1 MEITSL
7 YIYKIIFTC
16 EILIAFF
23 LFTSQMP
30 KRKYCVARYIAV
42 STVAILAS
50 TFYPLLQDVSYTWWY
65 SSLMFL
71 LLFILCFIGTF
82 FIIKISFQKLFIIGV
97 AAYTAQHLSY
107 QIYSLLC
114 FVFHFDETLQTLYS
128 SDIID
133 VTFSIIL
140 VWRIVITVIVY
151 ALVYVGIFNIFIS
164 KIKDETEISNFSIA
178 IVSALILLIDI
189 VANSIVVY
197 NDDNHNLV
205 TSIIICAYNI
215 LSCLMVF
222 FILYFIINIRSLRYE
237 LLVKSMLL
245 NQAEEKYEQS
255 KANYESINIKVH
267 DLKHQI
273 RQFGSQKTL
282 QKETIDEIENM
293 IQIYDSTM
301 HTNNKAIDIIL
312 VEKKM
317 LCNQLKVDLKVYAD
331 CSRLNYISDV
341 DLYSL
346 FGNAIDNA
354 IEAVSKVSDPKK
366 KTINLIVKNV
376 GDFISIVIENYF
388 VGNILFGENR
398 MPITTKTINK
408 ENHGYGLKSI
418 QSIVDKYAGALN
430 IDFKNDVFKLSIL
443 FKANNDS
450 SSD

>member
-1 MEITSL
+1 MQITSL

-30 KRKYCVARYIAV
+30 KRKYCVARYIGV
-42 STVAILAS
+42 STFAILAS
-50 TFYPLLQDVSYTWWY
+50 TFFPLIEDVSYTWWY
-65 SSLMFL
+65 SSLMFF
-71 LLFILCFIGTF
+71 LLFVICFFGTY
-82 FIIKISFQKLFIIGV
+82 FIIRISFQKLFIIGV

-114 FVFHFDETLQTLYS
+114 FVFRFDETLQTLYS
-128 SDIID
+128 SDTID

-140 VWRIVITVIVY
+140 LWRIVITLIVY
-151 ALVYVGIFNIFIS
+151 ALVYVGVFNIFVS
-164 KIKDETEISNFSIA
+164 KIKDETKISNFSIA
-178 IVSALILLIDI
+178 VVSALILLVDI

-197 NDDNHNLV
+197 NDDSHNLV
-205 TSIIICAYNI
+205 TSVIICAYNI

-222 FILYFIINIRSLRYE
+222 FILYFIINIRSLKYE
-237 LLVKSMLL
+237 LLVKSLLL

-282 QKETIDEIENM
+282 NKETIDEIENM

-301 HTNNKAIDIIL
+301 HTNNKPIDIIL

-317 LCNQLKVDLKVYAD
+317 LCNQLKIDLKVYAD

-354 IEAVSKVSDPKK
+354 IEAVSKVTDPEK

-376 GDFISIVIENYF
+376 NDFISIVIENYY
-388 VGNILFGENR
+388 VGNVLFGENHI
-398 MPITTKTINK
+398 PLTTKIANK

-418 QSIVDKYAGALN
+418 QSIVEKYGGVLS
-430 IDFKNDVFKLSIL
+430 IDSKSDVFKLSIL
-443 FKANNDS
+443 FKADS
-450 SSD
+450 DLEVY

>member
-1 MEITSL
+1 MQITSL

-30 KRKYCVARYIAV
+30 KRKYCVARYIGV
-42 STVAILAS
+42 STFAILAS
-50 TFYPLLQDVSYTWWY
+50 TFFPLIEDVSYTWWY
-65 SSLMFL
+65 SSLMFF
-71 LLFILCFIGTF
+71 LLFVICFFGTY
-82 FIIKISFQKLFIIGV
+82 FIIRISFQKLFIIGV

-114 FVFHFDETLQTLYS
+114 FVFRFDETLQTLYS
-128 SDIID
+128 SDTID

-140 VWRIVITVIVY
+140 LWRIVITLIVY
-151 ALVYVGIFNIFIS
+151 ALVYVGVFNIFVS
-164 KIKDETEISNFSIA
+164 KIKDETKISNFSIA
-178 IVSALILLIDI
+178 VVSALILLVDI

-197 NDDNHNLV
+197 NDDSHNLV
-205 TSIIICAYNI
+205 TSVIICAYNI

-222 FILYFIINIRSLRYE
+222 FILYFIINIRSLKYE
-237 LLVKSMLL
+237 LLVKSLLL

-282 QKETIDEIENM
+282 NKETIDEIENM

-301 HTNNKAIDIIL
+301 HTNNKPIDIIL

-317 LCNQLKVDLKVYAD
+317 LCNQLKIDLKVYAD

-354 IEAVSKVSDPKK
+354 IEAVSKVTDPEK

-376 GDFISIVIENYF
+376 DDFISIVIENYY
-388 VGNILFGENR
+388 VGNVLFGENHI
-398 MPITTKTINK
+398 PLTTKIANK

-418 QSIVDKYAGALN
+418 QSIVEKYGGVLS
-430 IDFKNDVFKLSIL
+430 IDSKSDVFKLSIL
-443 FKANNDS
+443 FKADS
-450 SSD
+450 DLEVY